1 MNNIG
6 LMDVLYTAGVFFL
19 VFYGAIVITQL
30 ISKYM
35 NLTAEEE
42 NEEEK

>member
-19 VFYGAIVITQL
+19 VFYGALAITHL
-30 ISKYM
+30 LSKYT
-35 NLTAEEE
+35 NTTVEEE